1 MILAVSATASN
12 VAQTLRTM
20 KDTLKY
26 VLNVYGVGSIRY
38 AMLSFGTDATVME
51 RFNRKD
57 PSAEY
62 LLQLV
67 QSLPASQGLP
77 VFERA
82 LSAAK
87 NIFEGANVRPNAM
100 KVITSVSFASL

>member
-26 VLNVYGVGSIRY
+26 VLNIYGVGSIRY
-38 AMLSFGTDATVME
+38 ATLSFGTDATVME

-87 NIFEGANVRPNAM
+87 NIFEGADVRPSAM
-100 KVITSVSFASL
+100 KVTTSVLYASL